1 VLMPPI
7 DVGAGLWTVPKM
19 LPFLKVVIY
28 TSMYAM
34 AECAQARIG
43 KSAR

>member
-19 LPFLKVVIY
+19 LPFLKLAVY
-28 TSMYAM
+28 MSMYRM
-34 AECAQARIG
+34 AKCPQIQIA
-43 KSAR
+43 